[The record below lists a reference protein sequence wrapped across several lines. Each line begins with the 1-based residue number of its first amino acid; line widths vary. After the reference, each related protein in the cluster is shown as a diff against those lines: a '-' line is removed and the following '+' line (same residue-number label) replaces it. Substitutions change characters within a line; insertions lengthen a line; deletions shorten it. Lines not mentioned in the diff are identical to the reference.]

1 MIEKFSPLC
10 IPNVPMGEG
19 RLSVF
24 EPRERMRLLVDRSIP
39 AGIAILLLILLGLWR
54 VADEGFLPAIPL
66 AMLVLVLA
74 LAAFCPEPS

>member
-1 MIEKFSPLC
+1 MFSWERADC
-10 IPNVPMGEG
+10 QF
-19 RLSVF
+19 F

-39 AGIAILLLILLGLWR
+39 AGFAILLLILLGLWR
-54 VADEGFLPAIPL
+54 VADEGFLPAIAL